1 MIRNTMR
8 AIFWVAVTAAFVPA
22 GFSAA
27 PDGAFAKSA
36 EDLWTASDAEQQT
49 RILTHNASNST
60 SQFCQGQAEACAVG
74 DQLAAFGGLLF
85 GMVSDSAQDW
95 MAEQQ
100 VQSAADLLNHT
111 AEALPGQGQTRS
123 PSDLDALLTQMSS
136 NPAANSTDAR

>member
-8 AIFWVAVTAAFVPA
+8 AFFWVAVTAAFVPA

-36 EDLWTASDAEQQT
+36 EDLWTASDAEHQT
-49 RILTHNASNST
+49 RILSRNASTST
-60 SQFCQGQAEACAVG
+60 SQFCQDQAEACAVG
-74 DQLAAFGGLLF
+74 DQLAAFGGLIA

-111 AEALPGQGQTRS
+111 AEALPGQSRPRS
-123 PSDLDALLTQMSS
+123 QSELDALLTQMSS
-136 NPAANSTDAR
+136 NPPANGTDTR